1 MRFTHLR
8 FGVLL
13 LGGFLLCSCA
23 GDAAKRRMA
32 REKQTPGAV
41 TGGTPTGAPAWQTR
55 LGRVVLVNSG
65 LDFVLIDAGTSPVP
79 EPGTRLRAYAGGEPS
94 AELSV
99 SIHQQ
104 RPFLIADIVSGTPH
118 VSDMV
123 VPFKG
128 DSKAGEIRQSS
139 KTASDAE
146 PLPAA
151 AADATRK
158 ERPGNSAATPSPDK
172 ASMER
177 PDTRELP
184 QIERRPPPST
194 QSLLPPIRPAAEE
207 SQAIIPGLPSTG
219 KNPPR

>member
-1 MRFTHLR
+1 MRVSHLR

-23 GDAAKRRMA
+23 GGSAKKRMP
-32 REKQTPGAV
+32 KQKQAPAGA
-41 TGGTPTGAPAWQTR
+41 TGPKSNGAPVWQTR

-65 LDFVLIDAGTSPVP
+65 LDFVLIDAGTAPVP

-104 RPFLIADIVSGTPH
+104 RPFLIADIVSGSPH

-123 VPFKG
+123 VPVKG
-128 DSKAGEIRQSS
+128 DSKAGESRQTSV
-139 KTASDAE
+139 TASDAA
-146 PLPAA
+146 PLHAVE
-151 AADATRK
+151 ADASRT
-158 ERPGNSAATPSPDK
+158 ERPGNSAATPSPKK
-172 ASMER
+172 AAVER
-177 PDTRELP
+177 SDTQELP

-194 QSLLPPIRPAAEE
+194 QSLLSPTRPAADE
-207 SQAIIPGLPSTG
+207 SQAIIPGLPSSG